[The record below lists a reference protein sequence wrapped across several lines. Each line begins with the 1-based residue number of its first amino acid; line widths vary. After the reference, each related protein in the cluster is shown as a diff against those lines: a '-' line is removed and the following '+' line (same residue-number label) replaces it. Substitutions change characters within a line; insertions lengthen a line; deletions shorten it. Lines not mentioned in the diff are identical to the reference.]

1 MTDGGIPK
9 INWFPGHMTKALR
22 TIEEDLRQVD
32 AVCEIID
39 ARIPISSRNPELGAI
54 VGSKPRM
61 IILNRCDLADAA
73 ATGKWLRYFRERECP
88 VLETDSKSGKGTSA
102 FPGAVRAL
110 LKDRLRQ
117 YAAKGQTGRPVRVM
131 VAGVPNVGKST
142 FINKVAK
149 RKAAAASDRP
159 GVTRGRQWISVDRG
173 LEMLDTP
180 GVLWPKFE
188 DPAVGLNLAFTGA
201 VKDEV
206 VDTEELAAALMER
219 LSGDY
224 APMLASRYGLGDV
237 REKSGREL
245 LEAAAGKRGF
255 LISGGEKDTLRMA
268 AVLLDEFRAGKIG
281 RISLEEPDA

>member
-110 LKDRLRQ
+110 LTDRLRQ
-117 YAAKGQTGRPVRVM
+117 YAAKGQTGRP
-131 VAGVPNVGKST
+131 
-142 FINKVAK
+142 
-149 RKAAAASDRP
+149 
-159 GVTRGRQWISVDRG
+159 
-173 LEMLDTP
+173 L
-180 GVLWPKFE
+180 
-188 DPAVGLNLAFTGA
+188 
-201 VKDEV
+201 
-206 VDTEELAAALMER
+206 TEER
-219 LSGDY
+219 
-224 APMLASRYGLGDV
+224 
-237 REKSGREL
+237 
-245 LEAAAGKRGF
+245 KR
-255 LISGGEKDTLRMA
+255 IT
-268 AVLLDEFRAGKIG
+268 
-281 RISLEEPDA
+281 